1 MSDTNS
7 IKNLDEFIKKVDDMK
22 KQDKMDLS
30 SDQDLSIAIMNLIS
44 IEEHFF
50 FTGAKLG
57 KPEYFDLIKEVR
69 EMRKSLLQRIVKEPE
84 GEVWCISKHLLSASM
99 RLMEVGTKQLG
110 MGRKEEAVEMFDKA
124 YSLYSLF
131 WGINMNLI
139 DLGDVKKIDDDAL
152 DKHDMEKK
160 EAAASGDNNSGE
172 KEVVAAS
179 RNVAEKKGVMG
190 SLKEMV
196 RKAVDCCIE

>member
-1 MSDTNS
+1 
-7 IKNLDEFIKKVDDMK
+7 
-22 KQDKMDLS
+22 
-30 SDQDLSIAIMNLIS
+30 
-44 IEEHFF
+44 
-50 FTGAKLG
+50 
-57 KPEYFDLIKEVR
+57 
-69 EMRKSLLQRIVKEPE
+69 MRKSLLQRIVKDPE

-110 MGRKEEAVEMFDKA
+110 MGRKEEAGEMFDKA

-139 DLGDVKKIDDDAL
+139 DLGDVKKIDDDAM
-152 DKHDMEKK
+152 DKYGMEKK
-160 EAAASGDNNSGE
+160 ET
-172 KEVVAAS
+172 VVASDEILEKKEIVANS
-179 RNVAEKKGVMG
+179 NNVTEKKGVMG